1 MAILQHVKAST
12 LEEVILGTIK
22 EPHLVNVAK
31 EIPLEEKTAMVVLLK
46 EFKDVFSQ
54 SYEDMKGL
62 NPKLYQHRIHLSR
75 DMKPVAESHYR
86 MNQNY
91 AVKIEEI
98 DKLLRVGF
106 IRLVKQATW
115 LSPIMVVPKKNGKI
129 HITIDYRKL
138 NAAIVINA
146 SLLPFTDGVLN

>member
-1 MAILQHVKAST
+1 MNLGWEAEPST
-12 LEEVILGTIK
+12 IQI
-22 EPHLVNVAK
+22 AK
-31 EIPLEEKTAMVVLLK
+31 EVEPNVKLAMVNLLK
-46 EFKDVFSQ
+46 EYNDVFSW

-138 NAAIVINA
+138 NATTVTNA
-146 SLLPFTDGVLN
+146 FALPFMDEVLDTMAEH